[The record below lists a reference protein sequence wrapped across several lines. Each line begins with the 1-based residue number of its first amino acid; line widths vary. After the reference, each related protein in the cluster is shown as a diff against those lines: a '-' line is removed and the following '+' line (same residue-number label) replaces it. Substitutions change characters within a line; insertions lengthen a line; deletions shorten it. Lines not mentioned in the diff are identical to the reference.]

1 MASAWHTHVPHV
13 QLQLDIS
20 LKLGERVVV
29 LPTCE
34 RCEWCEWCEWCE
46 RERVFGLQNSY
57 VRFIVEMDTGPG
69 SGHYHIYKLLV
80 RQVGG

>member
-1 MASAWHTHVPHV
+1 MRTASAWHTHVPHV

-20 LKLGERVVV
+20 LKLGERVV

-34 RCEWCEWCEWCE
+34 RCERCEWCE

-69 SGHYHIYKLLV
+69 PGHYHIYKL
-80 RQVGG
+80 RAGR